1 MNDSEAS
8 SSPSASPS
16 EPAAVW
22 LSEACW
28 VLVSEDTAAKLP
40 TLTLPT
46 QSATDHFSADL
57 ILRFLPSVYRRALAR
72 ADRTALADDIETVL
86 RRWPLSGVLADLE
99 GEPTGDTAFD
109 GHAGLQLLYAERL
122 VKSARPGWLPKDGRA
137 REWLE
142 RIFSERGR
150 ALPCPPVR
158 TGDDLAVLQPLK
170 GRFVGRDEVL
180 DLIALAAIAG
190 EHLFLCR

>member
-1 MNDSEAS
+1 M
-8 SSPSASPS
+8 
-16 EPAAVW
+16 W

-86 RRWPLSGVLADLE
+86 RRWPFSGMLADLE
-99 GEPTGDTAFD
+99 AEPSGETTFD
-109 GHAGLQLLYAERL
+109 GHAGLQLLYAKRL
-122 VKSARPGWLPKDGRA
+122 VKSARPGWLPKNGRA
-137 REWLE
+137 RE
-142 RIFSERGR
+142 
-150 ALPCPPVR
+150 
-158 TGDDLAVLQPLK
+158 
-170 GRFVGRDEVL
+170 
-180 DLIALAAIAG
+180 
-190 EHLFLCR
+190 